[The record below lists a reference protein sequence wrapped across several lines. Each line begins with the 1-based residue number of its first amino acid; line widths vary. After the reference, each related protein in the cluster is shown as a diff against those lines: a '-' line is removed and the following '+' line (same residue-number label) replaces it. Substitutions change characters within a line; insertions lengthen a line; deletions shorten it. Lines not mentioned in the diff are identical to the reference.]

1 MNTDGSKNWFAAHLD
16 QVVDVVRIYLGIALF
31 FKGIFFITH
40 RDHLLNLLDES
51 GTLWI
56 APTILMHYIVPA
68 HLLGGMLL
76 AIGLLTRA
84 AAIAQIPILLGA
96 VFHVFLPKVMLY
108 EPRQNFEFAAL
119 VLFLLIVVAFYG
131 PGRWS
136 VDYLLNKQAVEEKLP
151 ATQRS
156 T

>member
-1 MNTDGSKNWFAAHLD
+1 M
-16 QVVDVVRIYLGIALF
+16 
-31 FKGIFFITH
+31 TH

-68 HLLGGMLL
+68 HLLGGMLP

-96 VFHVFLPKVMLY
+96 EQPFKPIA
-108 EPRQNFEFAAL
+108 EAL
-119 VLFLLIVVAFYG
+119 GFFPVRG
-131 PGRWS
+131 PGSNFTSHPGWRRRGS
-136 VDYLLNKQAVEEKLP
+136 LP
-151 ATQRS
+151 ATHPL
-156 T
+156 